1 MSKSAPPPR
10 PTDAELA
17 ILEVLWQR
25 GPSTVREVHSA
36 LAERQTG
43 YTTVLK
49 LMQIMVDKRLL
60 ARDEAQRSHVYRA
73 LVSQERTRRRLVAEL
88 VDKVFGGSAA
98 QLVMHALSD
107 EKATPAELAEIRGV
121 IDDYEKKR
129 GAR

>member
-1 MSKSAPPPR
+1 KSPPSPR

-25 GPSTVREVHSA
+25 GASTVREVHEA
-36 LAERQTG
+36 LPERQTG

-60 ARDEAQRSHVYRA
+60 ARDEAQRSHIYRA
-73 LVSQERTRRRLVAEL
+73 LVDRERTRRRLVAEL
-88 VDKVFGGSAA
+88 CDKVFGGSAA
-98 QLVMHALSD
+98 ELVMHALSD
-107 EKATPAELAEIRGV
+107 EATSAELAEIRG
-121 IDDYEKKR
+121 ILDDYEGKR

>member
-25 GPSTVREVHSA
+25 GPSTVRDVHEA

-73 LVSQERTRRRLVAEL
+73 LVDQERTRRRLVTEL
-88 VDKVFGGSAA
+88 VDRVFGGSAA
-98 QLVMHALSD
+98 QLVMHALS
-107 EKATPAELAEIRGV
+107 EKKATPAELAEIRG
-121 IDDYEKKR
+121 ILDGYEKKR